1 MVNKS
6 KIWMKTFTNAFVSL
20 YNERRIQIQ
29 LRTVSCK
36 MNPAFTARHPLT
48 LYHLANSSPKKKDPI
63 VPSLTFFLWTCRRSK
78 SIWISMTWIWSKL
91 LWSDCRTVVG
101 SLFFFPYHLCFLS
114 CLQPFMGS
122 KNYGLEITMVT
133 GPQLHM

>member
-1 MVNKS
+1 MHVTLIMTQNVKSYLGSVLTSKTLTVTVSFWYCFVAEMVNKS

-48 LYHLANSSPKKKDPI
+48 LYHLANSTPKKK
-63 VPSLTFFLWTCRRSK
+63 RSNC
-78 SIWISMTWIWSKL
+78 S
-91 LWSDCRTVVG
+91 VFN
-101 SLFFFPYHLCFLS
+101 FFFYEPVEEVNLF
-114 CLQPFMGS
+114 GS
-122 KNYGLEITMVT
+122 VWHGFEASYCDQMAE
-133 GPQLHM
+133 QL